1 MGRRALVLAIALL
14 LGAVAAFAVWRYLSG
29 IESEIRANTEQ
40 VVVFRAVAPIAEGTE
55 GAQLLQ
61 AGSVAY
67 AEGVEQREDLP
78 ADYIGSQDQLTAVLQ
93 TRVAVGPISANGIL
107 TTSQWAELSVQLTP
121 LVELID
127 EGLEAVTVAPD
138 ATAGVNGFVLP
149 GDRVNILVTIPI
161 EFSLTELEETPAFG
175 IPEEQPADGTA
186 ADEQSQ
192 TVQYTRYVLNN
203 VPVLAVGRNVTA
215 KDGEEQPV
223 TVDTTVQG
231 ADQGSVQ
238 EAGVVE
244 EVISTVYTL
253 ALPAEDVERLV
264 FAQSQGA
271 LYFTL
276 VPKDYVLTETKG
288 VTIQT
293 LFQGDLVEDIFG
305 N

>member
-40 VVVFRAVAPIAEGTE
+40 VVVFRAVAPIIEGTT
-55 GAQLLQ
+55 GAQVLQ
-61 AGSVAY
+61 TGAA
-67 AEGVEQREDLP
+67 AFTEGVEQREDLP
-78 ADYIGSQDQLTAVLQ
+78 EDYIGSQEQLTAVLQ
-93 TRVAVGPISANGIL
+93 TRVAVGPISRNGIL
-107 TTSQWAELSVQLTP
+107 TTSQWAELSVELTP
-121 LVELID
+121 LTELID

-138 ATAGVNGFVLP
+138 STAGVNGFVLP

-161 EFSLTELEETPAFG
+161 EFRLTDLSETPAFG
-175 IPEEQPADGTA
+175 IPEENPTEGGAT
-186 ADEQSQ
+186 EPQSQ

-203 VPVLAVGRNVTA
+203 VAVLAVGRNVTS
-215 KDGEEQPV
+215 KDDGEQPV
-223 TVDTTVQG
+223 TVDSVAQG

-238 EAGVVE
+238 QTEATPE
-244 EVISTVYTL
+244 AISTVYTL
-253 ALPAEDVERLV
+253 ALSAEDVERLV
-264 FAQSQGA
+264 FANSQGA
-271 LYFTL
+271 IYFTL

-288 VTIQT
+288 VTIET